1 MAEYKYPALLQIK
14 PNPPEGD
21 LHLKPCP
28 FCGKEDPIYWEYETA
43 AGPRWKVFC
52 LGDKCGGCVD
62 TGYSQQRHQV
72 TEKWNRRAEN
82 E

>member
-1 MAEYKYPALLQIK
+1 MAGYKYPALLQIK

-28 FCGKEDPIYWEYETA
+28 FCGKEDPVYWEYETA

-52 LGDKCGGCVD
+52 LGEECGGCVD
-62 TGYSQQRHQV
+62 TGYAQQRHHV
-72 TEKWNRRAEN
+72 TDKWNRRAGN